1 MKILAC
7 NIAFAVAI
15 AAVGGAFLAL
25 RAQAPKTVWDGVYNE
40 AQATRGAALYDRE
53 CAECH
58 GPGAGGGGM
67 APSLTG
73 LAFTSNYDGLTV
85 DDLFDRNRTTMP
97 AGKEGGLTR
106 EQNADITAFMLQV
119 NGFPAGSAELPTQSM
134 LLKQIAFVAQR
145 P

>member
-1 MKILAC
+1 MKTLAR
-7 NIAFAVAI
+7 NIALAGAVA
-15 AAVGGAFLAL
+15 AMGGFFPAL
-25 RAQAPKTVWDGVYNE
+25 RAQAPKTVWDGVYSE
-40 AQATRGAALYDRE
+40 AQAARGAALYDRE
-53 CAECH
+53 CSSCH

-73 LAFTSNYDGLTV
+73 LAFTANYDGLTV
-85 DDLFDRNRTTMP
+85 DDLFERNRTTMP
-97 AGKEGGLTR
+97 VGKEGALTR

-119 NGFPAGSAELPTQSM
+119 NRFPAGSADLPSQPM